1 MQWQYVKAVSIYILF
16 SYICFDKQLSIV
28 YRYVPV
34 NEEPE
39 RSHLRY
45 LQKYYTQQIDQK
57 LIEEWIFRLAL
68 HLGWNPDTFLDP
80 YVESSDEE
88 ESESEEE
95 EAPPEVI
102 IAESSEFLLDDYMPL
117 QKGIYVDMSSDLV
130 EVQEDVV
137 AYGQDEEFLFDQDNY
152 VLVEPT

>member
-1 MQWQYVKAVSIYILF
+1 MCHVY
-16 SYICFDKQLSIV
+16 LSNA

-45 LQKYYTQQIDQK
+45 LQKYHTQQTNPRDKK
-57 LIEEWIFRLAL
+57 LIKEWIFRLAL
-68 HLGWNPDTFLDP
+68 HLGWNPDTFLEP
-80 YVESSDEE
+80 FVESSDGE

-102 IAESSEFLLDDYMPL
+102 ITESSDR
-117 QKGIYVDMSSDLV
+117 VSSR
-130 EVQEDVV
+130 
-137 AYGQDEEFLFDQDNY
+137 
-152 VLVEPT
+152 